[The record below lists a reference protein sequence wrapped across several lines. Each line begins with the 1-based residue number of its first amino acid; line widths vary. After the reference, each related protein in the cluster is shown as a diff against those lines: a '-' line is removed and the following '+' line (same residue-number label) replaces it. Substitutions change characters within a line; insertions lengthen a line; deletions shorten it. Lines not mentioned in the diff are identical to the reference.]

1 MAIAYGVTAT
11 GFVMKS
17 YTEILAEVSAQL
29 QAIFGNTINLDPS
42 QPFGQWAAIQADREF
57 LLWQLAQACYT
68 ARDPDGAQGQGL
80 VELCA
85 ITGTIPFSPTSSTVT
100 QALLGTNGTV
110 IPASNQIVQ
119 VPTSGIQYQSSAG
132 GTLATPVTWTLN
144 TVWPAGAACT
154 YGGNIYYTPVAGTGS
169 TLPPI
174 GTVIGSANADGATV
188 LWYFLGT
195 ATGCL
200 LQTYSS
206 VLTGPQNANIWTMT
220 TIVTPVAGWASTV
233 NVTAQINGQALE
245 TDTQLRTRRYV
256 ELAQHGSSNAAAITA
271 ALSALTSSTGG
282 QVLNSEAT
290 YENDTD
296 VTDAFGLPP
305 HSIQAVVSYGNL
317 PVTPVPTTDQ
327 LIAATILKTKAAG
340 VQTKGAQSKTVL
352 DTSSNTNYTI
362 NFDYPTSTPCTVL
375 ITLRRNLGTSGVAY
389 VGDAALQSALQN
401 WAIGQSAN
409 GQAILLEDG
418 SGFPGYAA
426 GQTIFAGQIATAVM
440 EGDYGVLDVQS
451 VVTTMNGVGPD
462 NTPKLLTRVQVPAFT
477 FNIAYVVGY

>member
-11 GFVMKS
+11 GFVLKP

-80 VELCA
+80 VELAA
-85 ITGTIPFSPTSSTVT
+85 ITGTIPFSPTPSVVTATLVGTSATVVP
-100 QALLGTNGTV
+100 LGTVFSTA
-110 IPASNQIVQ
+110 PAGVQFSSN
-119 VPTSGIQYQSSAG
+119 TSATIG
-132 GTLATPVTWTLN
+132 GTPPSWSVTTFATGSPVTSS
-144 TVWPAGAACT
+144 
-154 YGGNIYYTPVAGTGS
+154 GNIYLTLLGGTTTSGNAPTGTTFGTAITGSDGVTWYYLGTG
-169 TLPPI
+169 
-174 GTVIGSANADGATV
+174 
-188 LWYFLGT
+188 
-195 ATGCL
+195 TGLINVVCN
-200 LQTYSS
+200 S
-206 VLTGPQNANIWTMT
+206 VLTGPQNCNLWTLN
-220 TIVTPVAGWASTV
+220 TIVTPVAGLN
-233 NVTAQINGQALE
+233 NVTNYTVQVNGQALE

-271 ALSALTSSTGG
+271 ALSALTTSTGG

-317 PVTPVPTTDQ
+317 PVTPVPATDQ
-327 LIAATILKTKAAG
+327 LIASTILKTKAAG

-389 VGDAALQSALQN
+389 VGDAVLQSALQN

-409 GQAILLEDG
+409 GQSILLEDG

-426 GQTIFAGQIATAVM
+426 GQTIFTGQIATAVM

-477 FNIAYVVGY
+477 FNIAYVAGY